1 MARVFS
7 GIIEYASRGNT
18 VKRTF
23 SDFLRVV
30 FKGFLDSVG
39 RMLNRTGLTP
49 ISVTLLGVAGST
61 LAGYF
66 VLGGRITLGGLVM
79 LLAWPID
86 ALDGT
91 MARLR
96 GEASDWGAF
105 VDSVSD
111 RYSEL
116 IVLGALLYHF
126 AITNQHVLELVT
138 FAAAAGS
145 VLVSY
150 VKARAEAQSFSARE
164 GLLTRAERYLVLG
177 PCLLFNIPAVGVW
190 VIAIL
195 ANFTALQR
203 IWFVRSQAHSKARE
217 LVAMGEKE
225 HD

>member
-1 MARVFS
+1 M
-7 GIIEYASRGNT
+7 
-18 VKRTF
+18 KKTF
-23 SDFLRVV
+23 TDILRVS
-30 FKGFLDSVG
+30 FKWFLDPIA
-39 RMLNRTGLTP
+39 RFLNRLGLTP
-49 ISVTLLGVAGST
+49 ITVTLIGVAGS
-61 LAGYF
+61 AIAAFF
-66 VLGGRITLGGLVM
+66 VARGQIWLGGLIM
-79 LLAWPID
+79 LIAWPID

-116 IVLGALLYHF
+116 IILGALLYHF
-126 AITNQHVLELVT
+126 ARLNDPAAAVVT

-150 VKARAEAQSFSARE
+150 VKARAEAQSFSAKE

-177 PCLLFNIPAVGVW
+177 PALLFNIPLIGVW
-190 VIAIL
+190 IIAVL

-203 IWFVRSQAHSKARE
+203 IWHVRTQAHADMKRMIA
-217 LVAMGEKE
+217 KE
-225 HD
+225 SRT

>member
-1 MARVFS
+1 MR
-7 GIIEYASRGNT
+7 
-18 VKRTF
+18 KTF
-23 SDFLRVV
+23 TDFLRVA
-30 FKGFLDSVG
+30 FKWFLDPIAGFL
-39 RMLNRTGLTP
+39 NRLGLTP
-49 ISVTLLGVAGST
+49 ITVTIIGVIGSSI
-61 LAGYF
+61 AAFF
-66 VLGGRITLGGLVM
+66 VARGQISLGGLIM
-79 LLAWPID
+79 LIAWPID

-116 IVLGALLYHF
+116 IILGALLYYF
-126 AITNQHVLELVT
+126 TIQNQHLSEVVT

-150 VKARAEAQSFSARE
+150 VKARAEAQSFSAKE

-177 PCLLFNIPAVGVW
+177 PALLFNIPAIGVW
-190 VIAIL
+190 IIAVL

-203 IWFVRSQAHSKARE
+203 IYFVRAQAHANAKRVLA
-217 LVAMGEKE
+217 KE
-225 HD
+225 SRT

>member
-1 MARVFS
+1 MGMRV
-7 GIIEYASRGNT
+7 RNT
-18 VKRTF
+18 FT
-23 SDFLRVV
+23 DFLRVA
-30 FKGFLDSVG
+30 FKWVLDPIGGFL
-39 RMLNRTGLTP
+39 NRIGLTP
-49 ISVTLLGVAGST
+49 NTVTLLGVAGNV
-61 LAGYF
+61 LAAYF
-66 VLGGRITLGGLVM
+66 VVRGQLLTGGIIMLV
-79 LLAWPID
+79 AWPID

-116 IVLGALLYHF
+116 IILGALLYHF
-126 AITNQHVLELVT
+126 AMTNQHIAEVVT

-145 VLVSY
+145 ILVSY

-177 PCLLFNIPAVGVW
+177 PAMVFNYPLIGVW
-190 VIAIL
+190 IIAVL

-203 IWFVRSQAHSKARE
+203 IWVVRAQAHERLRNLISA
-217 LVAMGEKE
+217 KE
-225 HD
+225 

>member
-1 MARVFS
+1 MIGPTSHEAQVS
-7 GIIEYASRGNT
+7 
-18 VKRTF
+18 RTF
-23 SDFLRVV
+23 SDFLRVT
-30 FKGFLDSVG
+30 FKWFLDPIG
-39 RMLNRTGLTP
+39 RFLNSLGLTP
-49 ISVTLLGVAGST
+49 ITVTLLGVAGST
-61 LAGYF
+61 LAAFF
-66 VLGGRITLGGLVM
+66 VARGQIAIGGLVM
-79 LLAWPID
+79 LIAWPID

-116 IVLGALLYHF
+116 IILGALLYYF
-126 AITNQHVLELVT
+126 AMNNQHIAEVVT

-150 VKARAEAQSFSARE
+150 VKARAEAQSFSAKE

-177 PCLLFNIPAVGVW
+177 PSLLFNIPIVGVW
-190 VIAIL
+190 IIAIL

-203 IWFVRSQAHSKARE
+203 IWYVRAQAHANAKRVLA
-217 LVAMGEKE
+217 KE
-225 HD
+225 S